1 MTRRAL
7 IALCALTLI
16 VAAGRPFDAQQR
28 DASGPA
34 PVFTPVTYERL
45 LNSADEP
52 ENWLMYSGNY
62 SSQRYSGLDQVTV
75 ANADR
80 LRLKWVYQLRDL
92 DRAETTPLV
101 IDGIMYVTESPST
114 VIALDAATGRVFWR
128 YEHELPE
135 DVNYCCGRNN
145 RGVAV
150 LGTRLFMSTLD
161 AHLVSLDARTGTVL
175 WDTEVADTRLGYSK
189 TAAPLVVKDKIIT
202 GIAGG
207 EFGIRGFLDA
217 YDPATG
223 DRIWRFYTIPG
234 EGEPGNE
241 TWAGDSWQRGG
252 SPTWMTG
259 SYDPDADLVYW
270 GTGNPGPDWNGE
282 VRLGD
287 NLYSDSVLALDPDT
301 GELDW
306 YFQFTPHDVHDWDA
320 TQIPVLADIE
330 FDGRARKMML
340 WPNRNAFFYVL
351 DRLSGE
357 FLRGTPFG
365 HQTWAERIGED
376 GRPVRVPNM
385 LPSVEG
391 TLVSPPIE
399 GAANWWSPSFS
410 PSTGLLYV
418 MAYDSEQIYF
428 MREDEYVAGETYTGG
443 GGRRPRPR
451 DAYYSAVR
459 AIVPQTGETA
469 WDYPVQPRSSSGVLT
484 TASDVLFGG
493 TVDGYFFALDA
504 RTGDELWVMN
514 VGGMIH
520 AGPMTYSV
528 EGQQR
533 VTIAAGNTIFT
544 FGLEE

>member
-7 IALCALTLI
+7 IALCALTI
-16 VAAGRPFDAQQR
+16 VVAAGRTFDAQQT

-75 ANADR
+75 ENADR

-101 IDGIMYVTESPST
+101 INGMMYVTESPST
-114 VIALDAATGRVFWR
+114 VIALDATTGRVFWR
-128 YEHELPE
+128 YEHDLPE

-161 AHLVSLDARTGTVL
+161 AHLVSLDARAGTVL
-175 WDTEVADTRLGYSK
+175 WDTEVADAHLGYSK

-217 YDPATG
+217 YDPETG
-223 DRIWRFYTIPG
+223 ERVWRFYTIPG

-241 TWAGDSWQRGG
+241 TWAGDSWKTGG

-282 VRLGD
+282 ARLGD

-351 DRLSGE
+351 DRQSGD

-365 HQTWAERIGED
+365 RQTWAERIAED
-376 GRPVRVPNM
+376 GRPVRIPNM

-428 MREDEYVAGETYTGG
+428 MREDEYVPGETFTGG

-451 DAYYSAVR
+451 EAYYSAVR

-504 RTGDELWVMN
+504 RTGEELWVVN
-514 VGGMIH
+514 VGGMVH

-528 EGQQR
+528 GGQQR